1 MILVTGGAGYIGS
14 HVVKSL
20 INKNYNVVV
29 IDNLTTGHIEAVDK
43 RAIFVQGDL
52 ENLKD
57 LEIVFSTYPVKGV
70 IHLAGKCYVQ
80 ESVLHPLM
88 YYQAN
93 VVSSINLLK
102 YMLKYQVNNIVFSS
116 SCSVYGIPNS
126 GYIAENAATNPINPY
141 GRSKLIIEFILQDFA
156 KAYGLNYIIL
166 RYFNAAGSDL
176 SGEIGEDHNP
186 ETHLIPS
193 IVRHLLGLAEKVV
206 IYGDDYQ
213 TKDSTCVRDFIH
225 VSDLANAHIK
235 ALEQLLQGRIANEIF
250 NLGKGEGYSVKEIIG
265 YCEKISGKRAIV
277 ERKERREG
285 DPPGLVACSKKAYC
299 KLGWKPVYN
308 IEDIIRSAWQWHRNH
323 PCGYQSGYNGGR

>member
-80 ESVLHPLM
+80 ESAFHPLM

-93 VVSSINLLK
+93 VVSSINLLS

-265 YCEKISGKRAIV
+265 YCEKFPEKGH
-277 ERKERREG
+277 
-285 DPPGLVACSKKAYC
+285 C
-299 KLGWKPVYN
+299 
-308 IEDIIRSAWQWHRNH
+308 
-323 PCGYQSGYNGGR
+323 